1 MNRRAKDLSIPKKVK
16 EAVARRD
23 SFDGWPCCLRCGT
36 PAPSENPLAFSN
48 AHYIRRSR
56 GGLGIEENI
65 LTLCWP
71 CHQKFDS
78 EADMELFEELGEY
91 LKSCYK
97 DWSIEKLT
105 YRKE

>member
-1 MNRRAKDLSIPKKVK
+1 MNERTKALGISRSVK

-23 SFDGWPCCLRCGT
+23 TFRGWTCCVMCGE
-36 PAPSENPLAFSN
+36 PAPSDRPLAFSN

-71 CHQKFDS
+71 CHQRFDS